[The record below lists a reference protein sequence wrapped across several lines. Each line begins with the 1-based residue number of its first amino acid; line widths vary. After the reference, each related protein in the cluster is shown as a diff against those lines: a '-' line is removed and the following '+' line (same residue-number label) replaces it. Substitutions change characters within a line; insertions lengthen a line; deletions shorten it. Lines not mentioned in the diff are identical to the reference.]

1 MAEEATGEI
10 ARQTAALV
18 SGDEESDVDP
28 FADLKDEEE
37 LKTNEVVIE
46 DRTD

>member
-28 FADLKDEEE
+28 FTDLKDIEE
-37 LKTNEVVIE
+37 LETNKAVIE
-46 DRTD
+46 DGTD